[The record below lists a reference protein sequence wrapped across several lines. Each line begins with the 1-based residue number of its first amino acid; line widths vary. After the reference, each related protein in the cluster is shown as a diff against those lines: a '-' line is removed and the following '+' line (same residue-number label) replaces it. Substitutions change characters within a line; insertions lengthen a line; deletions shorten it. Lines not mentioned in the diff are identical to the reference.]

1 MVWYLIGG
9 SQERVESREQSA
21 TVVTQVV
28 TVNDVLIAAT
38 LETILVNYQCMMR
51 IGLSFGADQ
60 GMVLNV
66 LVDTSTVKFDSD
78 WTGA

>member
-1 MVWYLIGG
+1 MIGG
-9 SQERVESREQSA
+9 SQERVEPREQSRTVA
-21 TVVTQVV
+21 TEVV

-38 LETILVNYQCMMR
+38 PETILVNYQCMMR

-66 LVDTSTVKFDSD
+66 LEHSQI
-78 WTGA
+78 